1 MLTQEI
7 YSKISLLPEPLQR
20 EALDFIEFLILR
32 YQEHLTATKSQELP
46 HEAAE
51 PLDEAF
57 IQVLRD
63 RRDALLSGKSEA
75 IPSEI
80 VKSKLVQKYGLRS

>member
-32 YQEHLTATKSQELP
+32 YQEHLTATNSQELP
-46 HEAAE
+46 HETAE

-63 RRDALLSGKSEA
+63 RRDAVLSGKSKA

-80 VKSKLVQKYGLRS
+80 VKSQLVQKYGLRS